1 MFSSETLKFHDD
13 VISNPASLAE
23 TEIDGEKFG
32 TDFKEPRY
40 VDVPTVFN
48 MPNPNYDTV
57 KFSESEGETT
67 STNAQTMKIHSSN
80 QQSNPES
87 STPSITPTSS
97 SSSLKQAIYS
107 EGSTGDIN

>member
-1 MFSSETLKFHDD
+1 M
-13 VISNPASLAE
+13 ISNPASLAE
-23 TEIDGEKFG
+23 TEIDDEKFG

-67 STNAQTMKIHSSN
+67 STNAQQNAIKFHSSS

-87 STPSITPTSS
+87 STSSTSS

-107 EGSTGDIN
+107 EESTGDIN

>member
-1 MFSSETLKFHDD
+1 MFSSERLKFHDD

-23 TEIDGEKFG
+23 TEIDG

-57 KFSESEGETT
+57 KFSENEGETT

-87 STPSITPTSS
+87 STSSITPTSS
-97 SSSLKQAIYS
+97 SS
-107 EGSTGDIN
+107 EESTGDIN